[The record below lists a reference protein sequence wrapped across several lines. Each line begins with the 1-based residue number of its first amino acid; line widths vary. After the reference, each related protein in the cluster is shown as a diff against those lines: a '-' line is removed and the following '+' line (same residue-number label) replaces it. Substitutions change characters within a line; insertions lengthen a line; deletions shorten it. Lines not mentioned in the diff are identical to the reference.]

1 VHVRSRISVSGH
13 GQTFGYEL
21 RWATSVMCHVSP
33 EFSLATVLYQD
44 RTWTNVGH
52 SAALLGIAWSDVGHP
67 AALVI
72 AAVSDYKSNGMWCI
86 FGGITDPARIVT
98 LMHSASGKDLRFTP
112 ADFRRTHII
121 FFLHSTALIRVV
133 GKLWNPGV
141 YSGVWQIKWARH
153 GGCESYVSQRIPTL
167 E

>member
-1 VHVRSRISVSGH
+1 LSRWITTESGMRAGIIKISVLVHVRSRISVSGH

-52 SAALLGIAWSDVGHP
+52 SAALGIAWSDVGHP

-72 AAVSDYKSNGMWCI
+72 AAVSDYKSNVMWCRP

-98 LMHSASGKDLRFTP
+98 LMHSASGIDLRFTP

-121 FFLHSTALIRVV
+121 FFCTVQL
-133 GKLWNPGV
+133 
-141 YSGVWQIKWARH
+141 
-153 GGCESYVSQRIPTL
+153 
-167 E
+167 